1 MIILYLYGEPYL
13 IHRFIHSS
21 IVNSWLSNIVL
32 LFSSLIAI
40 PVVITKLNVEEINVW
55 FLFSSIVS
63 LGQGVLFGFNVTFT
77 RFIAYSYSGVR
88 INEFREIKDKTDSKY
103 LETFDQIELS
113 RIYFLMKRIYA
124 FLSFIFFIILMLIGI
139 FVLNKPIES
148 LTTQNNGWIAWSI
161 VVISTTITLIF
172 GYYRV
177 FLLGINKVALVQ
189 RIVGLVNIIGLIFI
203 LGVLFQ
209 YPTLVSIVF
218 VYQLVALST
227 TVTIILF
234 ARKELKSLGI
244 QKQMIGLDKSLFTIV
259 WKSAWKS
266 GITSLLANIVKHIS
280 AIIISQLFAPAQS
293 ASFLFTKKLFDV
305 IERFTMISFQARIP
319 VIARL
324 RGRGDF
330 HSLIPY
336 LRQTQYISFGVF
348 IICYFML
355 LLFGETLL
363 ILIKGNVQLGS
374 VSLFIL
380 FSFAT
385 FLGRWGGMNL
395 AIANQAN
402 HVVEHLNAILGSTVF
417 FIVIYLFY
425 DNLGINV
432 FPFAQ
437 IMGFFFVLFL
447 FIKNV
452 YPTLNTTF
460 ISYEK
465 KVMFPFLSILILI
478 NVSYYLMSN

>member
-1 MIILYLYGEPYL
+1 
-13 IHRFIHSS
+13 
-21 IVNSWLSNIVL
+21 
-32 LFSSLIAI
+32 
-40 PVVITKLNVEEINVW
+40 
-55 FLFSSIVS
+55 
-63 LGQGVLFGFNVTFT
+63 
-77 RFIAYSYSGVR
+77 
-88 INEFREIKDKTDSKY
+88 
-103 LETFDQIELS
+103 
-113 RIYFLMKRIYA
+113 
-124 FLSFIFFIILMLIGI
+124 
-139 FVLNKPIES
+139 
-148 LTTQNNGWIAWSI
+148 
-161 VVISTTITLIF
+161 
-172 GYYRV
+172 
-177 FLLGINKVALVQ
+177 
-189 RIVGLVNIIGLIFI
+189 
-203 LGVLFQ
+203 
-209 YPTLVSIVF
+209 
-218 VYQLVALST
+218 
-227 TVTIILF
+227 
-234 ARKELKSLGI
+234 
-244 QKQMIGLDKSLFTIV
+244 
-259 WKSAWKS
+259 
-266 GITSLLANIVKHIS
+266 
-280 AIIISQLFAPAQS
+280 
-293 ASFLFTKKLFDV
+293 
-305 IERFTMISFQARIP
+305 
-319 VIARL
+319 
-324 RGRGDF
+324 
-330 HSLIPY
+330 
-336 LRQTQYISFGVF
+336 
-348 IICYFML
+348 ML